1 MWVNVHIVL
10 RIIIL
15 MSRRILVKLI
25 DLEWMA
31 GESSKE
37 EKIEMEWLMN
47 KPEIII
53 YGHKLPAIPV

>member
-37 EKIEMEWLMN
+37 EKIDME
-47 KPEIII
+47 
-53 YGHKLPAIPV
+53 